1 MSAQF
6 VHLRV
11 HTEYSMI
18 DGLLRINGLLEAV
31 ARLEMSTVAVTDHC
45 NLFATIKFYQAA
57 VKRGIKPIIGC
68 DVLLANDQEPPFRL
82 SLLCQDKTGYQ
93 NLIYLISK
101 AYTDGQ
107 QQGVPLLQKDWLAEH
122 ADGLIA
128 LSGEKEGDI
137 GRALLANQMDKAR
150 ELAGYWQKLF
160 PDRFYLELQRLA
172 KENEELY
179 INAAVDLAVAMD
191 LPVVASNYVCFL
203 SSEDFEAHEARVCIH
218 QGSTLADK
226 KRPRIYSQQQYLRTP
241 EQMVELFS
249 DIPTAIENTLEIAK
263 RCNVQLSL
271 GDAHL
276 PNFSIPVGYTATDYL
291 AGKAQEGLDNRL
303 PVLFAEEKTNIEQL
317 REPYDKRLKKEL
329 SVINGMGFAGY
340 FLIVADF
347 IQWAK
352 DNNIPVGPGRGS
364 GAGSLVA
371 YVLGIT
377 DLDPLQYDLLF
388 ERFLNAER
396 VSMPDFDI
404 DFCIEG
410 RDKVIDYVM
419 ATYGYDNVAQII
431 TFGSMAAK
439 AVIRDVGRV
448 LSYPYG
454 FIDPIA
460 KLIPFEL
467 GITLDKALEQ
477 EDELRQ
483 RYQREEEVKTV
494 IDLARKLEGISRNVG
509 THAGGVVIAPSK
521 LTDFTAL
528 YCESGS
534 EHVITQFDKD
544 DVEAA
549 GLVKFDFLGL
559 RTLTIINW
567 ALQTVNKQREQA
579 GQPAL
584 DITLI
589 PTDDKATFNMLKA
602 CHTTAIFQLE
612 SRGMRDLVKRLQP
625 DCFEEIIALVALFRP
640 GPLQSGM
647 VDDFI
652 DRKHGRAKVLYPHPD
667 VVPVLRS
674 TYGVILYQEQVM
686 QIAQVLAGYTLG
698 AADVLRRAMG
708 KKKAEE
714 MAQQRVVFIDGATSR
729 GVDRKI
735 AHTIFDL
742 MEKFAGYGFNKS
754 HSAAYALVAY
764 QTAWLKSHYPAAFM
778 AAVLSSDMDNT
789 DKIVIFIEECERM
802 KLTVLPPD
810 INTGYYK
817 FTVLDEKTIVYGLG
831 AIKGIGEAVIESITS
846 AREQASAFQDL
857 FDFCQRLDSRKINR
871 RALEALIRSGTMDS
885 LGEHRAVLMA
895 SLDAALKTAEQHSR
909 DLECGQTDLFG
920 ALKQQAQR
928 PSYIT
933 VPPWSER
940 QRLQGEKETLGCY
953 FSGHPLDCYR
963 QELAH
968 FTTNQIAALKLNH
981 SQSIVVAGSVIALRK
996 MFNKRG
1002 ERMAFVTLDDG
1013 SGRVELLAFTD
1024 AYQTYKELL
1033 VKDALLVIE
1042 AEILVDKYRQLPR
1055 ITIQQVLTIEQARE
1069 LHAKG
1074 LRIDLNDEQISAALL
1089 TQLAEQFKEY
1099 QGQCAVYI
1107 RYHHKQVSAVLK
1119 CGQQWRI
1126 TPNEIFL
1133 ESLYRLLGKDQV
1145 TMVY

>member
-160 PDRFYLELQRLA
+160 PHRFYLELQRLA
-172 KENEELY
+172 KENEESY

-271 GDAHL
+271 GEAHL

-439 AVIRDVGRV
+439 A
-448 LSYPYG
+448 
-454 FIDPIA
+454 
-460 KLIPFEL
+460 
-467 GITLDKALEQ
+467 
-477 EDELRQ
+477 
-483 RYQREEEVKTV
+483 
-494 IDLARKLEGISRNVG
+494 
-509 THAGGVVIAPSK
+509 
-521 LTDFTAL
+521 
-528 YCESGS
+528 
-534 EHVITQFDKD
+534 
-544 DVEAA
+544 
-549 GLVKFDFLGL
+549 
-559 RTLTIINW
+559 
-567 ALQTVNKQREQA
+567 
-579 GQPAL
+579 
-584 DITLI
+584 
-589 PTDDKATFNMLKA
+589 
-602 CHTTAIFQLE
+602 
-612 SRGMRDLVKRLQP
+612 
-625 DCFEEIIALVALFRP
+625 
-640 GPLQSGM
+640 
-647 VDDFI
+647 
-652 DRKHGRAKVLYPHPD
+652 
-667 VVPVLRS
+667 
-674 TYGVILYQEQVM
+674 
-686 QIAQVLAGYTLG
+686 
-698 AADVLRRAMG
+698 
-708 KKKAEE
+708 
-714 MAQQRVVFIDGATSR
+714 
-729 GVDRKI
+729 
-735 AHTIFDL
+735 
-742 MEKFAGYGFNKS
+742 
-754 HSAAYALVAY
+754 
-764 QTAWLKSHYPAAFM
+764 
-778 AAVLSSDMDNT
+778 
-789 DKIVIFIEECERM
+789 
-802 KLTVLPPD
+802 
-810 INTGYYK
+810 
-817 FTVLDEKTIVYGLG
+817 
-831 AIKGIGEAVIESITS
+831 
-846 AREQASAFQDL
+846 
-857 FDFCQRLDSRKINR
+857 
-871 RALEALIRSGTMDS
+871 
-885 LGEHRAVLMA
+885 
-895 SLDAALKTAEQHSR
+895 
-909 DLECGQTDLFG
+909 
-920 ALKQQAQR
+920 
-928 PSYIT
+928 
-933 VPPWSER
+933 
-940 QRLQGEKETLGCY
+940 
-953 FSGHPLDCYR
+953 
-963 QELAH
+963 
-968 FTTNQIAALKLNH
+968 
-981 SQSIVVAGSVIALRK
+981 
-996 MFNKRG
+996 
-1002 ERMAFVTLDDG
+1002 
-1013 SGRVELLAFTD
+1013 
-1024 AYQTYKELL
+1024 
-1033 VKDALLVIE
+1033 
-1042 AEILVDKYRQLPR
+1042 
-1055 ITIQQVLTIEQARE
+1055 IQQHPR
-1069 LHAKG
+1069 
-1074 LRIDLNDEQISAALL
+1074 R
-1089 TQLAEQFKEY
+1089 
-1099 QGQCAVYI
+1099 
-1107 RYHHKQVSAVLK
+1107 
-1119 CGQQWRI
+1119 QWPPSHR
-1126 TPNEIFL
+1126 P
-1133 ESLYRLLGKDQV
+1133 
-1145 TMVY
+1145 